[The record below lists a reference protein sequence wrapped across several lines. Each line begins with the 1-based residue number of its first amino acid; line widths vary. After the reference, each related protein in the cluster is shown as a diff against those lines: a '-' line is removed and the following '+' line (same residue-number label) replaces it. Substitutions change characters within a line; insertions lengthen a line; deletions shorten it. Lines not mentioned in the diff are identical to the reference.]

1 MSTNEALESV
11 SIVPLVQ
18 ADKPETAVSI
28 ARALA
33 AGGLNVVEVLFRTDR
48 AIEGLR
54 TIVDELPGVIAGA
67 GTVLTAEQAQVA
79 IDCGARFVV
88 SPGIDRGVVATCQKA
103 GIPVYPGTYTP
114 TDIQAA
120 LNLGLQTVKFFPA
133 SVAGG
138 VPAIKAMASVFRN
151 VKFMPTGGV
160 NTSNLADYLS
170 IPAVIACGGSWL
182 TPAGA
187 IASGDFDRIT
197 RLAEEA
203 VDIARL

>member
-1 MSTNEALESV
+1 MSTGEALESV

-18 ADKPETAVSI
+18 ADEPETAINI

-48 AIEGLR
+48 ATEGLR
-54 TIVDELPGVIAGA
+54 AIADELPDVVAGA

-79 IDCGARFVV
+79 IDCGAKFVV
-88 SPGIDRGVVATCQKA
+88 SPGIDKGVVVTCQEA

-114 TDIQAA
+114 TDIQTA
-120 LNLGLQTVKFFPA
+120 LNLGLDTVKFFPA

-151 VKFMPTGGV
+151 MKFMPTGGI
-160 NTSNLADYLS
+160 NADNLADYLS
-170 IPAVIACGGSWL
+170 IPAVVACGGSWL
-182 TPAGA
+182 TPADA

-197 RLAEEA
+197 RLAEA
-203 VDIARL
+203 AADIAQQ